1 MQTVL
6 KSISNEVIIGAD
18 LPTVIIGERINPTG
32 RKVFSAELR
41 VGDLRRIPQDALAQV
56 EAGAA
61 MLDVN
66 VGVAGV
72 DEVRLLPEAV
82 RMVQETVDVPVS
94 IDSPNPEALAAAL
107 QVCQGRPLIN
117 SVTGEA
123 DRLAKVLPIV
133 AQYRAVV
140 IGLCMDNN
148 GIPEAPEKRL
158 EIAERILK
166 AAQIAGMAAED
177 ILFDPVAMTV
187 GTNHLAAQATIT
199 TTRLIREKLGA
210 NLTVGASNASHGMP
224 NRELLNTVFL
234 AGFIQ
239 AGINAPICNPKTNA
253 LAVRAVD
260 LMLGR
265 DEWGMR
271 YIQAYRS
278 GQATP
283 TPDDE
288 SR

>member
-6 KSISNEVIIGAD
+6 KGVSKEVVIGAE

-32 RKVFSAELR
+32 RKVFSAELQS
-41 VGDLRRIPQDALAQV
+41 GDLSRISRDALAQV

-61 MLDVN
+61 VLDVN
-66 VGVAGV
+66 VGAAGV
-72 DEVRLLPEAV
+72 DEIHLLPEAV
-82 RMVQETVDVPVS
+82 QIVQDTVDVPIS

-107 QVCQGRPLIN
+107 QVCQGRPLVN

-123 DRLAKVLPIV
+123 KRLAQVLPVV
-133 AQYRAVV
+133 AQYGAAV
-140 IGLCMDNN
+140 IGLCIDDD
-148 GIPEAPEKRL
+148 GIPETPEKRL
-158 EIAERILK
+158 AVAERIMK
-166 AAQIAGMAAED
+166 AAQDVGIAVED

-187 GTNHLAAQATIT
+187 GANHLAAQVTIT
-199 TTRLIREKLGA
+199 TAALIRQKLGA

-224 NRELLNTVFL
+224 DRQLLNTVFL
-234 AGFIQ
+234 TGFIQ
-239 AGINAPICNPKTNA
+239 AGVNAPICNPATNA

-265 DEWGMR
+265 DEWGMQ
-271 YIQAYRS
+271 YIQTYRKV
-278 GQATP
+278 QAAQTSE
-283 TPDDE
+283 E